1 MKIFMLIKKI
11 RYSGALKIFMWVA
24 KALADRGHEVT
35 VFTYM
40 KNDIHELPANIRWI
54 KADLEKAILWKKV
67 SQTRQ
72 HIKECGADV
81 SISFL
86 LDANIINTLACIGL
100 KTKSVICERNDPFKP
115 HYYKLRLTK
124 WMFRFADGAVFQLPK
139 VAEYYSMV
147 KGPTTV
153 IPNPV
158 VPVSE
163 DIVLQPFEK
172 REKVI
177 TSVGRLDVFQKRQD
191 IMFKAFARF
200 LKGHP
205 DYKLYLFGD
214 GPDEKKLRLL
224 ANELDIT
231 EAVCFKGITNSPL
244 RELSKTKFF
253 VMTSDFEGIP
263 NALIEAMSIGLPCI
277 STDCRPGGARLL
289 IENGKSGI
297 IVPPGD
303 ANKLCEQME
312 YLTDNPQTADKL
324 GKEAAK
330 SLIRFS
336 EAEITDIWDR
346 YLKQVTI

>member
-11 RYSGALKIFMWVA
+11 RYSGAYRMFVWVA

-40 KNDIHELPANIRWI
+40 KNDINELPANIRWI

-72 HIKECGADV
+72 HIKECDADV

-115 HYYKLRLTK
+115 HYYKLQLTK

-139 VAEYYSMV
+139 VAEFYSMI
-147 KGPTTV
+147 KGPTAV

-158 VPVSE
+158 IPYAE
-163 DIVLQPFEK
+163 RIEIEPFEK
-172 REKVI
+172 RKNIIV
-177 TSVGRLDVFQKRQD
+177 SLGRLDIFQKRQD
-191 IMFKAFARF
+191 ILLNAFARF

-214 GPDEKKLRLL
+214 GPDEEKLRLL
-224 ANELDIT
+224 ANELGIT
-231 EAVCFKGITNSPL
+231 EAVCFKGITNSPF

-263 NALIEAMSIGLPCI
+263 NSLIEAMSIGLPCI

>member
-1 MKIFMLIKKI
+1 MKIFMLAKKLH
-11 RYSGALKIFMWVA
+11 YSGALKIFMWVA

-40 KNDIHELPANIRWI
+40 KNDINELPANIRWI

-72 HIKECGADV
+72 HIKECDADV

-124 WMFRFADGAVFQLPK
+124 WIFRFADGAVFQLPL

-147 KGPTTV
+147 KGPTAV

-177 TSVGRLDVFQKRQD
+177 ASVGRLDVFQKRQD
-191 IMFKAFARF
+191 ILFKAFAKF
-200 LKGHP
+200 LGEHP
-205 DYKLYLFGD
+205 DYTLKLYGD
-214 GPDEKKLRLL
+214 GPDESK
-224 ANELDIT
+224 
-231 EAVCFKGITNSPL
+231 L
-244 RELSKTKFF
+244 RELAKTLGIQDKVVFAGVTSHVHQVLCQARFF
-253 VMTSDFEGIP
+253 VLASDFEGIP
-263 NALIEAMSIGLPCI
+263 NALLEAMSIGLPCI
-277 STDCRPGGARLL
+277 STKCRPGGAELL
-289 IENGKSGI
+289 IQDGINGLLVNTNDVGGMHEAMQKMTDGLLA
-297 IVPPGD
+297 D
-303 ANKLCEQME
+303 A
-312 YLTDNPQTADKL
+312 L
-324 GKEAAK
+324 GREAK
-330 SLIRFS
+330 KIKDRFS
-336 EAEITDIWDR
+336 EDAIASLWCD
-346 YLKQVTI
+346 YLKQFG

>member
-1 MKIFMLIKKI
+1 MKIFMLAKKLH
-11 RYSGALKIFMWVA
+11 YSGAYRMFVWVA

-40 KNDIHELPANIRWI
+40 KNDINELPANIRWI

-72 HIKECGADV
+72 HIKECDADV

-139 VAEYYSMV
+139 VAEYYSML
-147 KGPTTV
+147 KGPTAV

-163 DIVLQPFEK
+163 DVVLQPFEK

-177 TSVGRLDVFQKRQD
+177 ASVGRLDVFQKRQD
-191 IMFKAFARF
+191 ILFKAFAKF
-200 LKGHP
+200 LGEHP
-205 DYKLYLFGD
+205 DYTLKLYGD
-214 GPDEKKLRLL
+214 GPDESK
-224 ANELDIT
+224 
-231 EAVCFKGITNSPL
+231 L
-244 RELSKTKFF
+244 RELAKSLGIQDKVVFAGVTSHVHQVLCQARFF
-253 VMTSDFEGIP
+253 VLASDFEGIP
-263 NALIEAMSIGLPCI
+263 NALLEAMSIGLPCI
-277 STDCRPGGARLL
+277 STKCRPGGAELL
-289 IENGKSGI
+289 IQDGINGLLVNTNNVDSMHEAMVRMANGTLA
-297 IVPPGD
+297 D
-303 ANKLCEQME
+303 A
-312 YLTDNPQTADKL
+312 L
-324 GKEAAK
+324 GKEGK
-330 SLIRFS
+330 HIKERFS
-336 EAEITDIWDR
+336 EESITGMWCD
-346 YLKQVTI
+346 YVGLFATI

>member
-1 MKIFMLIKKI
+1 MLIKRI
-11 RYSGALKIFMWVA
+11 RYSGAYRMFVWVA

-35 VFTYM
+35 VFTFM
-40 KNDIHELPANIRWI
+40 KNDVNELPANIKWI
-54 KADLEKAILWKKV
+54 QADLEQSGLLKKV
-67 SQTRQ
+67 SVTRH
-72 HIKECGADV
+72 HIKKCGADV

-86 LDANIINTLACIGL
+86 LDANIINTLACKGT

-115 HYYKLRLTK
+115 HYYKLQLTK
-124 WMFRFADGAVFQLPK
+124 WMFRFANGAVFQLPK
-139 VAEYYSMV
+139 VAEFYSMI
-147 KGPTTV
+147 KGPTAV

-158 VPVSE
+158 IPDAE
-163 DIVLQPFEK
+163 RIEIEPFEK
-172 REKVI
+172 RKNIIV
-177 TSVGRLDVFQKRQD
+177 SLGRLDIFQKRQD
-191 IMFKAFARF
+191 ILLNAFARF

-214 GPDEKKLRLL
+214 GPDEEKLRLL
-224 ANELDIT
+224 ANELGIT
-231 EAVCFKGITNSPL
+231 KAVCFKGITNSPL

-263 NALIEAMSIGLPCI
+263 NSLIEALSIGLPCI

-324 GKEAAK
+324 GEEAAK

-336 EAEITDIWDR
+336 EAEITDKWDR

>member
-1 MKIFMLIKKI
+1 MRIFMVIKKL
-11 RYSGALKIFMWVA
+11 RYSGAYKMFMWVA
-24 KALADRGHEVT
+24 NALAEKGHEVT

-40 KNDIHELPANIRWI
+40 NSDVEELPEKIRWI
-54 KADLEKAILWKKV
+54 KADLENSGLVKIVKE
-67 SQTRQ
+67 TRRQ
-72 HIKECGADV
+72 IKDSGADV

-86 LDANIINTLACIGL
+86 LDANIINTLACIGT
-100 KTKSVICERNDPFKP
+100 KTKSIICERNDPFKP
-115 HYYKLRLTK
+115 HYYKLQFTK
-124 WMFRFADGAVFQLPK
+124 WMFRFANGAVFQLPK
-139 VAEYYSMV
+139 VAEFYSMI
-147 KGPTTV
+147 KGPTAV

-158 VPVSE
+158 IPAAE
-163 DIVLQPFEK
+163 RIETGPFEK
-172 REKVI
+172 RENIIV
-177 TSVGRLDVFQKRQD
+177 SLGRLDIFQKRQD
-191 IMFKAFARF
+191 ILLNAFARF

-214 GPDEKKLRLL
+214 GPDEEKLRLL
-224 ANELDIT
+224 ANELGIT

-244 RELSKTKFF
+244 QELSKTKFF

-324 GKEAAK
+324 GEEAAK

-336 EAEITDIWDR
+336 EAEITDKWDR